1 MNSLLASADDA
12 GYNVADNAASVSKVG
27 VATDS
32 TMLDPRLDESP
43 PSIHVRFPSQEGSW
57 SHAHAVEH
65 LRSELKRVTADLQEQ
80 VDAVA
85 STMSESRLSEQRAR
99 YRDRELIMQA
109 LQKQR
114 DQNAAFTK
122 QVVFTKTQNYSEEI
136 KREECMLQKIQVR
149 DA

>member
-1 MNSLLASADDA
+1 MNSLLASADNA
-12 GYNVADNAASVSKVG
+12 GYNVADNASSVH
-27 VATDS
+27 
-32 TMLDPRLDESP
+32 LDESP

-136 KREECMLQKIQVR
+136 KREESMLQKIQVR
-149 DA
+149 AA